1 MNALRTI
8 YRWSLTLMF
17 AAIIVQIGF
26 AGLGVFDALDKA
38 AAGSVDED
46 SFLDSFFPHA
56 VLGQLIVLSSLV
68 LLILALVARVGKQRV
83 LQSLGLLVLF
93 VAQMFLGWTGQELPA
108 VLGLLHPINAVFLL
122 AAIGLLMQREWM
134 LARRGEPAARAAMAP
149 PPAA

>member
-8 YRWSLTLMF
+8 YRWWLTLIF

-46 SFLDSFFPHA
+46 GFLDSFFPHA
-56 VLGQLIVLSSLV
+56 VLGQLLVLSSLIMF
-68 LLILALVARVGKQRV
+68 ILALVARVGKQRV
-83 LQSLGLLVLF
+83 LQSFGLFVLF
-93 VAQMFLGWTGQELPA
+93 VAQMFLGWTGMELPWL
-108 VLGLLHPINAVFLL
+108 LGLLHPLNAVFLL
-122 AAIGLLMQREWM
+122 AAIGLLARSEWM
-134 LARRGEPAARAAMAP
+134 LARGGEPAGRAAMAQ

>member
-8 YRWSLTLMF
+8 YRWWLTLMF

-38 AAGSVDED
+38 VAGSVDED

-56 VLGQLIVLSSLV
+56 VLGQLLVLGSLV
-68 LLILALVARVGKQRV
+68 LFILALVARVGRQRV
-83 LQSLGLLVLF
+83 LVSLGLFVLF

-108 VLGLLHPINAVFLL
+108 VLGLLHPLNAVFLL
-122 AAIGLLMQREWM
+122 AAIGWLMRSEWM
-134 LARRGEPAARAAMAP
+134 LARAGEPAPAAMAP
-149 PPAA
+149 PAA